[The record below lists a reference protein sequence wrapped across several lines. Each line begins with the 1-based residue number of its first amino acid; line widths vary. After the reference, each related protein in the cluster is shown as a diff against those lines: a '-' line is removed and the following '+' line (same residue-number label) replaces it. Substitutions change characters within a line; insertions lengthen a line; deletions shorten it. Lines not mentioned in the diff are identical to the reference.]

1 MMNAQETSA
10 TTLDSPLL
18 ARAGRA
24 LHRTAANFAAGLEEA
39 TISTVVSDLDTY
51 RVRTLSDL
59 PRSLST
65 AGPPNLGEHPM
76 TERMP
81 EGPGPLIDFP
91 DGYFRP
97 IPKDFDGTLERS
109 DIPFTYRAYNRSGS
123 IIGEVERLRDDGVL
137 VIRPRHGEGKVS
149 RLYALFTSRRYVPVA
164 DV

>member
-1 MMNAQETSA
+1 MNAQETST
-10 TTLDSPLL
+10 TTLDPPLIT
-18 ARAGRA
+18 RAGRA
-24 LHRTAANFAAGLEEA
+24 FHRSAASFAAGLGDA
-39 TISTVVSDLDTY
+39 TISMVVSDLERY
-51 RVRTLSDL
+51 RVRSL
-59 PRSLST
+59 PDQPQSLPT
-65 AGPPNLGEHPM
+65 AGPPNPGEHPM

-97 IPKDFDGTLERS
+97 IPKDFDGPLERS
-109 DIPFTYRAYNRSGS
+109 DIPFTYRAYDRSGS

-164 DV
+164 DA